1 MAEKKAQNQ
10 TMPRALP
17 KENSIPIRAPNISS
31 STSVKLRKSSNIF
44 STLVRK
50 ARRKK
55 TGNKNSQDGVK
66 NLLMSSQNESG
77 SSTLSAHIEEEV
89 EMNCQ
94 NFEKKCSQNQE
105 IFWEGRAICS
115 ETNTSNHSGSSN
127 RTQRNIINLRTTQS
141 YSGFKAANFQKVQNE
156 SKQISEEKPTEDDYF
171 IETSPEDTV
180 ITSYQSFV
188 KTPLDITH
196 AEALQYLQ
204 EVINSFHESEN
215 HIMQLLAKYISDPI
229 TQQEMKTAIC
239 NHSKL
244 QWEAERRSA
253 SLANDIWIQQLEIG
267 RAQENIIQGTLQSLV
282 NQNRQLQIENES
294 IYRKYEKSKKCSDQ
308 KNRFQE
314 CDSQVDAVLR
324 HNEKLEAKLK
334 SSFKKIESLEGELI
348 TIQKQNSSM
357 EDQLRES
364 AGKIRNMKALL
375 HGMKTDHNIE
385 QVALNF
391 KLETQERLL
400 QAAFDLGSL
409 ALDDIDHLKAQIDN
423 FPFDF
428 KWPQLTVRNDSLTD
442 LIHLCRSC
450 IHELS
455 NELFNL
461 YSEAAL
467 KDKDIATLRETNANL
482 QQTTK
487 IYLAELE
494 TMAKEVEE
502 SKSLKNEKYLLEQ
515 KSHMLESSLKLSTE
529 KVDQFQTE
537 YEAEKTQLLKSL
549 KDQEKYIEELEAKD
563 KMIEETKVFLSNIT
577 TENVS
582 LQNEIATLNRII
594 KESGAGDVVKEIEHK
609 HEEIQYFKMEL
620 ERVRNENI
628 QLKSHSDTTQHA
640 NAVLASNQELAQK
653 ALQRQI
659 NDLEKLNED
668 NQNLKQT
675 LENKHQTVISLKN
688 ERVKYLEEKGVLK
701 SIIQRLKNELSKI
714 NQLEDNL
721 TTVSREASKISLI
734 ANYNKQQSNK
744 FKQEI
749 IERDNIIIQMQ
760 TSLQKLHEIQLEN
773 SKEKLTLCH
782 QLNEA
787 SQLKQRLSNVL
798 ESEVKKNA
806 ELGQSKEA
814 IVKSVSSQFQRIED
828 KHRNERT
835 AIRILLR
842 DIKTVTQDKETAI
855 QQQQQLQV
863 QQLKAKLS
871 EQEEAFQIAS
881 KELSIKN
888 GEIKELR
895 SEMDRY
901 EKLHKDSNEKFEN
914 EASKYELN
922 VKQLKKLIEQLR
934 SDKKDLEK
942 SIEYLKNNVEKL
954 YKDLNESRQS
964 EKTTL
969 DALRKAREED
979 EHTKELLNGKILES
993 TKIILEKD
1001 KLSEEKSKLLN
1012 ENDTLTKE
1020 TEYLN
1025 AMMDNVVNDFE
1036 KSLRTAEDKEKL
1048 FKEELKE
1055 SQQIIHHHSIEIVEL
1070 KQSVELKTERIEE
1083 LEDLLK
1089 MEHIQENR
1097 FNRLKEEMEQ
1107 LEKDSEELREVKTNL
1122 EKQLFELQDDHS
1134 QMKNHITSLENESDV
1149 LESQLKIV
1157 LDQKE
1162 EDYVFY
1168 KKHIAE
1174 ISKTRDELEEQSKK
1188 EISMLRMELQDLN
1201 NRLVNEKTAYET
1213 LSQIHKDISGKFM
1226 RSIKDLVEAK
1236 NSKCDMQDKMHK
1248 NQKYLDNVENDQK
1261 QFLKQIK
1268 DLTEKLEFSQTH
1280 TKKIEDEKRILES
1293 NYNMTIEQ
1301 CRRLE
1306 EQVNDIKKDHQTE
1319 HIQYNSD
1326 KHKEDNTSQEEM
1338 EEMKSEIE
1346 RKIATIHRLKMEV
1359 LELQKEIT
1367 LLQLQKSEIMLQLH
1381 ETEIRLETEKN
1392 LGDQLKNT
1400 QKLLLVAVLQL
1411 KDEGKIDSSDCIH
1424 LLHMVSSSSPINLDM
1439 KTEN

>member
-428 KWPQLTVRNDSLTD
+428 KWPQLTVTHFQNLLAQLTDLNQYLKVRNDSLTD

-863 QQLKAKLS
+863 DVQQLKAKLS

-922 VKQLKKLIEQLR
+922 VKQLKKLIEQVGNIEVVLKNHFANKSYVNSQLR

-1070 KQSVELKTERIEE
+1070 KQACFVN
-1083 LEDLLK
+1083 
-1089 MEHIQENR
+1089 MEP
-1097 FNRLKEEMEQ
+1097 F
-1107 LEKDSEELREVKTNL
+1107 DNL
-1122 EKQLFELQDDHS
+1122 
-1134 QMKNHITSLENESDV
+1134 
-1149 LESQLKIV
+1149 
-1157 LDQKE
+1157 
-1162 EDYVFY
+1162 
-1168 KKHIAE
+1168 A
-1174 ISKTRDELEEQSKK
+1174 
-1188 EISMLRMELQDLN
+1188 
-1201 NRLVNEKTAYET
+1201 
-1213 LSQIHKDISGKFM
+1213 
-1226 RSIKDLVEAK
+1226 SI
-1236 NSKCDMQDKMHK
+1236 
-1248 NQKYLDNVENDQK
+1248 
-1261 QFLKQIK
+1261 
-1268 DLTEKLEFSQTH
+1268 
-1280 TKKIEDEKRILES
+1280 
-1293 NYNMTIEQ
+1293 
-1301 CRRLE
+1301 
-1306 EQVNDIKKDHQTE
+1306 
-1319 HIQYNSD
+1319 
-1326 KHKEDNTSQEEM
+1326 
-1338 EEMKSEIE
+1338 
-1346 RKIATIHRLKMEV
+1346 
-1359 LELQKEIT
+1359 
-1367 LLQLQKSEIMLQLH
+1367 
-1381 ETEIRLETEKN
+1381 
-1392 LGDQLKNT
+1392 
-1400 QKLLLVAVLQL
+1400 
-1411 KDEGKIDSSDCIH
+1411 
-1424 LLHMVSSSSPINLDM
+1424 
-1439 KTEN
+1439 